1 MHSLFSNE
9 ELNNTFNLF
18 LNKLLNFNFSSLWN
32 LNLYFK
38 IQKMKDLFKGD
49 MMINLIKLSFDIGDL
64 TINAFNAIIESDIII
79 NYDNIDLDDLDS
91 YIRDKEI
98 ILRQE
103 DESEEDSNVYSNIKK
118 GYSLIELAISKSYN
132 NVTVICSNSSN
143 IYGIANLLIQISS
156 KHEDVELKIYPGVS
170 PIDYSSAVLGAPL
183 NDFAAIDLNN
193 PIESSNELENKI
205 KMALE
210 NDFVLF
216 VHNLKGN
223 EFISNEDQNNNYNR
237 LKEIVSDFNEDLL
250 VGIVNDNYS
259 YEICKFKDIRDEV
272 INESSTLI
280 IGNKLTY
287 RLEDYMVTSCD
298 YIVKPK
304 FISQNMDFFE
314 RYLKDETPKGI
325 DYDCDYL
332 PCHKKLESCDFCYC
346 PFYPCADGLTGGEWI
361 KGKNVW
367 SCQHCDWIH
376 LEEPCKAIREGLDD
390 ILKEPN
396 DLKTKHI
403 ELLKLR
409 RECLLKT
416 LK

>member
-1 MHSLFSNE
+1 MKTILF
-9 ELNNTFNLF
+9 
-18 LNKLLNFNFSSLWN
+18 
-32 LNLYFK
+32 
-38 IQKMKDLFKGD
+38 QGD

-79 NYDNIDLDDLDS
+79 NYDNLDLTDLDS
-91 YIRDKEI
+91 YIKDKEI
-98 ILRQE
+98 IVKE
-103 DESEEDSNVYSNIKK
+103 EFEEDCDIYSKLNKC
-118 GYSLIELAISKSYN
+118 YSLIELAVYKSYEK
-132 NVTVICSNSSN
+132 NVVVICSNSSN

-183 NDFAAIDLNN
+183 NDFVAIDLNN

-210 NDFVLF
+210 NDLVLF

-223 EFISNEDQNNNYNR
+223 KSLLGENEDESNNLKH
-237 LKEIVSDFNEDLL
+237 LKEIVNDFNSELL

-259 YEICKFKDIRDEV
+259 YEICKFKDIRDER
-272 INESSTLI
+272 INEGSTLI

-287 RLEDYMVTSCD
+287 KLEDYMITSSD

-304 FISQNMDFFE
+304 FISQNIDFFE
-314 RYLKDETPKGI
+314 RYLKDETPRGI
-325 DYDCDYL
+325 DYDCEYL
-332 PCHKKLESCDFCYC
+332 PCHKELESCDFCYC
-346 PFYPCADGLTGGEWI
+346 PFYPCADGVTGGEWI

-367 SCQHCDWIH
+367 SCQYCDWIH

-390 ILKEPN
+390 ILEEAD